1 MADLGEGGAPP
12 PSGNGGETGGEGTT
26 TASAPEELVAPI
38 KPAQPVLG
46 ESLYSDY
53 ASKQL
58 DGSCGPLVKGYSD
71 CYEYD
76 FERKIISTTVSIDG
90 DEKIRNTL
98 KETNQQETTNGQGVT
113 TTTSYNDGGNLHI
126 TQNADFDL
134 DYIKRIPAHKESFF
148 SFPDNLFNI
157 LEPSINFNIDS
168 LEENCARSTSNLL
181 YNKKI
186 YNGST
191 NDTYNLDPEL
201 IKPFPTAK
209 FLTSNNQYVVQKMGA
224 FSEVGDDQ
232 QVLRNDGFCFIAKI
246 GNSLAGYPGAYGSLK
261 IRLQVRLG
269 TTGYTPYIFNNN
281 VGNGAPSMVTLK
293 PSSYHFPVESDN
305 DPFLL
310 GEYGPEN
317 VGPLSFR
324 YGNNGIENGW
334 EGHDPTT
341 FFPMSVRFS
350 RYEQQKQDGGIDWD
364 GSNLVHV
371 DAQWFNI
378 YDGLS
383 PEFILSSTHVSQR
396 MTGLNGSVGH
406 VDTGHWDGGEFV
418 YSSAYTTNY
427 FTRQA
432 LLNDLQYGP
441 LNNHTVAL
449 NVSYGD
455 NAISRRCID
464 PHHYN
469 DWTHRFV
476 RCPDSQ
482 GYNFAPPKYN
492 SSEVNDPYI
501 ANYSGTGGSIPY
513 SNGLHSRILSLYLN
527 RSGYRPYQS
536 TNQPFTGSSS
546 ERLFSHEYVLTT
558 RSFISQT
565 QLSYTS
571 SGSFTRSQNFVDK
584 YMSGFNTNGEVNGRN
599 QYYRR
604 RNIGTWNGES
614 YGFNQDYPIADVMR
628 ADLGMRDYEIVV
640 FKGQLDYN
648 IETGVESYSAEQ
660 GEGWSE
666 GYVEYFRFRTH
677 RFVENDKEVGNY
689 NINNPTQFDSEA
701 QFGGDSNTPS
711 VQGEGSWVSPL
722 QEELKD
728 SNGVSVASQMD
739 FPDDGAA
746 TNRSGVTV
754 SPDGQYF
761 VVNFSE
767 NFIHENKAALGYLKI
782 AIIQDTVETTDGQC
796 ATFSDDP
803 RSQGG
808 TGISVVPIQDET
820 LAFVT
825 HDETG
830 GGTHVTRFHNGPN
843 KITLYSEGGV
853 PYYRG
858 TGDSQYWPIHGVN
871 GFFLMQA
878 EVDEHIENIAEINGF
893 NRAAL
898 RGQYTAPDPSDPD
911 LLSRRRTDPNDDFN
925 NDGYGWGEF
934 DDDDDPLLSRPMNM
948 AWPAVG
954 GYVNLFT
961 TSNWL
966 ALKILWARYGTM
978 DGDWA
983 QWSYNPA
990 GSAQTSQQAATAGN
1004 TFFGRPNVTHYYYEP
1019 WRLEVQY
1026 SVSSLVTHL
1035 DTNVGPRCPT
1045 GGDRRIT
1052 FHTATSN
1059 DLAHMPFQCG
1069 ECLGLTIESEEYEF
1083 LTKYDALTRGFPDVD
1098 QENDLRSYVTIKD
1111 S

>member
-1 MADLGEGGAPP
+1 MADLGETGGSKGA
-12 PSGNGGETGGEGTT
+12 GEGTT

-76 FERKIISTTVSIDG
+76 FERKIASTTVSIEG

-98 KETNQQETTNGQGVT
+98 KETNQQQTTNDQGVT
-113 TTTSYNDGGNLHI
+113 TTTSYNDGGNLHV
-126 TQNADFDL
+126 TQNADFNL
-134 DYIKRIPAHKESFF
+134 DSIKRIPDHKESFY
-148 SFPDNLFNI
+148 SFPDNLFNV
-157 LEPSINFNIDS
+157 LEPSINFNIES

-181 YNKKI
+181 YNKKR

-191 NDTYNLDPEL
+191 NDTYNLDVEA

-224 FSEVGDDQ
+224 FSEFGDDT

-246 GNSLAGYPGAYGSLK
+246 GNSSVGYPGTYGSLR
-261 IRLQVRLG
+261 IRFQVRLG

-281 VGNGAPSMVTLK
+281 IGNGVSSMVTLK
-293 PSSYHFPVESDN
+293 PSSYHFPIESN
-305 DPFLL
+305 NTFMI

-334 EGHDPTT
+334 DWNDAST
-341 FFPMSVRFS
+341 FYPRSLSFS
-350 RYEQQKQDGGIDWD
+350 RYEQKVQDGGIDWD
-364 GSNLVHV
+364 GFNKVPV
-371 DAQWFNI
+371 NAEWFNM

-383 PEFILSSTHVSQR
+383 PEFILNSTHLSHR
-396 MTGLNGSVGH
+396 LTGLQSDSGH
-406 VDTGHWDGGEFV
+406 VDTGNWNGGQFV
-418 YSSAYTTNY
+418 YSSAYTINY

-441 LNNHTVAL
+441 LSNNTVAL
-449 NVSYGD
+449 NVSYGN
-455 NAISRRCID
+455 NAISKRCVD
-464 PHHYN
+464 PHYYN
-469 DWTHRFV
+469 DRTHRFV
-476 RCPDSQ
+476 RCPDAT
-482 GYNFAPPKYN
+482 GYNFAPPTYN
-492 SSEVNDPYI
+492 NGEIADPFI
-501 ANYSGTGGSIPY
+501 AGYSGAGGSIPY
-513 SNGLHSRILSLYLN
+513 SNGLHSRILHLYLN
-527 RSGYRPYQS
+527 RSAYRPYQS

-546 ERLFSHEYVLTT
+546 ERLFSNEYVLQT
-558 RSFISQT
+558 RAFISQT
-565 QLSYTS
+565 KLSYTS
-571 SGSFTRSQNFVDK
+571 SGSFTKSSNLVDK
-584 YMSGFNTNGEVNGRN
+584 YMSGFNTNGKLSNGNN

-604 RNIGTWNGES
+604 RNIGTWSGELPS
-614 YGFNQDYPIADVMR
+614 TQDYPIADVMR

-640 FKGQLDYN
+640 FKGELNYN
-648 IETGVESYSAEQ
+648 IKTGVETHSAEQ
-660 GEGWSE
+660 GDGWSE

-677 RFVENDKEVGNY
+677 RNVENDKEVGTY
-689 NINNPTQFDSEA
+689 SINNRTDFDSGS
-701 QFGGDSNTPS
+701 QFGADSNTPS
-711 VQGEGSWVSPL
+711 EQGDGSWVSPKV
-722 QEELKD
+722 EELKD
-728 SNGVSVASQMD
+728 TNGVSIASQIN
-739 FPDDGAA
+739 FPDND
-746 TNRSGVTV
+746 TNKGGVTV
-754 SPDGQYF
+754 SPDGEYF

-767 NFIHENKAALGYLKI
+767 NFVHENKAALGYLKI
-782 AIIQDTVETTDGQC
+782 AIIQDTIETEDAQCVE
-796 ATFSDDP
+796 FSDDP
-803 RSQGG
+803 RSSGG
-808 TGISVVPIQDET
+808 TGISVNPVQDET
-820 LAFVT
+820 LTFVT

-830 GGTHVTRFHNGPN
+830 RGTHVSRVVNGPN
-843 KITLYSEGGV
+843 KVEFFREGV
-853 PYYRG
+853 LQQKG

-878 EVDEHIENIAEINGF
+878 EVDEHIENVAEINGIS
-893 NRAAL
+893 RAAL
-898 RGQYTAPDPSDPD
+898 YGQYTAPLLDGNKDVD
-911 LLSRRRTDPNDDFN
+911 LLTRRSVDPLDDSN
-925 NDGYGWGEF
+925 NDGVGWGEF
-934 DDDDDPLLSRPMNM
+934 NDVDDPLLSRSINM
-948 AWPAVG
+948 GWPAVG

-966 ALKILWARYGTM
+966 ALKMLWARYGTM
-978 DGDWA
+978 NGDWA

-990 GSAQTSQQAATAGN
+990 GSAQTSSLAATAGN
-1004 TFFGRPNVTHYYYEP
+1004 TFYGRPNVTHFYYEP

-1052 FHTATSN
+1052 FHTSTSN

-1083 LTKYDALTRGFPDVD
+1083 LTKYDALTRGFPEVD
-1098 QENDLRSYVTIKD
+1098 QENDMRSHVTIKD